1 MGTIIDNYSLRPAS
15 VLPGY
20 VIRDDISESATNA
33 EASAEIAF
41 GKAVIADTVNLVD
54 GVKLPSANNQVI
66 RGIAM
71 RRQHIGSPE
80 EYGATGVKAGATFMI
95 LRKGRIAIPLEV
107 AVTARNT
114 RGFVQAIANSPR
126 TVGSLQPSADSTN
139 TIDTTVCI
147 SIEQTGAVGAMVEVE
162 VDFTRE
168 Q

>member
-1 MGTIIDNYSLRPAS
+1 MGTITDNYQLRPS
-15 VLPGY
+15 PVFPGF
-20 VIRDDISESATNA
+20 VIRVDLEESATNA

-54 GVKLPSANNQVI
+54 GVKLPSANNQVV
-66 RGIAM
+66 RGIAY

-80 EYGATGVKAGATFMI
+80 EYGTGVKPGATFMI
-95 LRKGRIAIPLEV
+95 LRKGRIQLPLEV

-126 TVGSLQPSADSTN
+126 TVGTIQPSADSTN
-139 TIDTTVCI
+139 TIDTTVNI
-147 SIEQTGAVGAMVEVE
+147 SIEDVGAVGAMVEVE